1 MNKDTGEQW
10 FLMGDIHGEIEPID
24 HFYWKNRDH
33 LTANASK
40 NHIILLGDV
49 GVNYALEGDRD
60 FKFKRALS
68 RYPFTYICL
77 RGNHESRVQ
86 NVMDMCPDQWQIM
99 EKYGGKIY
107 VEEDFPQIEY
117 LEDGPAVYEFC
128 GYKTFSIPGA
138 YSVDK
143 WYRIVHDLAWFAD
156 EQLSEEEM
164 ELGRQIK
171 AREKHFDLVISHT
184 CPSIYQP
191 GDRFIAGLD
200 QSLVDHTMERYLG
213 EIEYDLD
220 YKRWAW
226 GHFHAD
232 RLYPW
237 NDGKQMLM
245 LFHDRPVDLR
255 KFMEMKKQDSLKD
268 IVV

>member
-1 MNKDTGEQW
+1 M
-10 FLMGDIHGEIEPID
+10 
-24 HFYWKNRDH
+24 R
-33 LTANASK
+33 AR
-40 NHIILLGDV
+40 IILFCS
-49 GVNYALEGDRD
+49 A
-60 FKFKRALS
+60 
-68 RYPFTYICL
+68 
-77 RGNHESRVQ
+77 
-86 NVMDMCPDQWQIM
+86 M
-99 EKYGGKIY
+99 
-107 VEEDFPQIEY
+107 
-117 LEDGPAVYEFC
+117 YEFC
-128 GYKTFSIPGA
+128 GYRTFSIPGA

-200 QSLVDHTMERYLG
+200 QSLVDHTMERYLS

-237 NDGKQMLM
+237 NDGKQVLM

-255 KFMEMKKQDSLKD
+255 KFMEMRKQDSLKD